1 MVADSELQRI
11 ARLTPLADVL
21 ASFDISVGP
30 VTPRAEN
37 LRRALGRTLAA
48 DAVAPEARPQQ
59 AIALRD
65 GYAVRADLTTDA
77 SSYAPAPLSPAP
89 TRVNVGDALPA
100 DADAVAPLDAVTERG
115 GLFSILASIAPGE
128 GVLAA
133 QTDATPDTPLRLAG
147 ARLRRIDVAVLAAL
161 CVKQVTIREPRVRVV
176 RAGYGEPIDAAV
188 TLIASAIEAEGGIAI
203 ADDVALD
210 DALARDDADAVFAVG
225 GTGGGRNDTSVQ
237 TLTKLGRVAFHGVGI
252 TPGETTAIGFA
263 GTRPVMLLPG
273 RVDAALAGWLTVGR
287 RVLAKLC
294 FRLIEEQ
301 PFTAELS
308 KKIASPLGLA
318 EVVPVRRRL
327 ATVEPLATGYLPL
340 QALARADGWI
350 LVPADS
356 EGHPTGTKVM
366 VRPWP

>member
-30 VTPRAEN
+30 VTPRAED

-59 AIALRD
+59 PVALRD
-65 GYAVRADLTTDA
+65 GFAVRADLTTDA

-89 TRVNVGDALPA
+89 RRVNVGDALPV
-100 DADAVAPLDAVTERG
+100 DADAVATLDAVTERG
-115 GLFSILASIAPGE
+115 GLFSVLAPVAPGE
-128 GVLAA
+128 GVLPA
-133 QTDATPDTPLRLAG
+133 QADATPDTPLRLAG
-147 ARLRRIDVAVLAAL
+147 ARLRRIDVTVLAAIG
-161 CVKQVTIREPRVRVV
+161 VKQVTIREPRVRVV
-176 RAGYGEPIDAAV
+176 RAGAGEPVDAAIA
-188 TLIASAIEAEGGIAI
+188 LIAGAVEAEGGVAI
-203 ADDVALD
+203 IDDLTLD
-210 DALARDDADAVFAVG
+210 AALAREDADAVFAVG
-225 GTGGGRNDTSVQ
+225 GTGGGRNDTSVHS
-237 TLTKLGRVAFHGVGI
+237 LAKLGRVAFHGIGI
-252 TPGETTAIGFA
+252 TPGETTAMGFVGA
-263 GTRPVMLLPG
+263 RPVLLLPG

-308 KKIASPLGLA
+308 RKIASPLGLA

-327 ATVEPLATGYLPL
+327 ATVESLATGYLPL

-356 EGHPTGTKVM
+356 EGHPVGTKVM